1 MHRGNERQ
9 KIYGARYLD
18 PKYSRWISADPA
30 LGEYIPG
37 APTDEEAKRQNQDL
51 PGMGGVFN
59 TVNASLYHYAGN
71 NPVKYTDP
79 DGRSS
84 IDELRALAKIFRAEG
99 KTEKRN
105 LYLLPASLRRDC
117 CFARTSIIAEELR
130 NKGYVVNYAFA
141 NHPKMPNS
149 EDRFSY
155 HIAACVEIDGEN
167 YVIDPLYNLEGP
179 YSGLSKFRQW
189 LDFQDADN
197 TNSHF
202 QKSGIISGYDEIG
215 NPKEN
220 MFIQSFY
227 DIYNKNEDLSV
238 PEYAE
243 KLMNYFKETGAISGY
258 DGF

>member
-1 MHRGNERQ
+1 M
-9 KIYGARYLD
+9 
-18 PKYSRWISADPA
+18 
-30 LGEYIPG
+30 
-37 APTDEEAKRQNQDL
+37 
-51 PGMGGVFN
+51 
-59 TVNASLYHYAGN
+59 YHWG
-71 NPVKYTDP
+71 
-79 DGRSS
+79 
-84 IDELRALAKIFRAEG
+84 
-99 KTEKRN
+99 
-105 LYLLPASLRRDC
+105 
-117 CFARTSIIAEELR
+117 
-130 NKGYVVNYAFA
+130 
-141 NHPKMPNS
+141 
-149 EDRFSY
+149 
-155 HIAACVEIDGEN
+155 
-167 YVIDPLYNLEGP
+167 GP